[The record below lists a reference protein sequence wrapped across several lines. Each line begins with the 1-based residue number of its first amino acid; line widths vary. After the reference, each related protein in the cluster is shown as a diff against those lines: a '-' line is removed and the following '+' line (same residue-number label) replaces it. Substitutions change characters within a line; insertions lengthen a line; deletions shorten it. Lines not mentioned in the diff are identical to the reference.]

1 LSAGGGEAPGER
13 GRVELGLISDTH
25 GLLRPEALDAL
36 AGVDRIVHAGDV
48 GGDGIVHRLRE
59 IAPVTAVRGN
69 VDRGSWARELP
80 DTATVQVGGVRI
92 LVLHIREELP
102 RRLPGGPAAAG
113 FQAVVYGHSH
123 QPAIQ
128 DEGGVLFVNPGS
140 AGPRRFDLPVTLM
153 RATVEHGRID
163 VASIRR
169 IELV

>member
-1 LSAGGGEAPGER
+1 LSAGGGDAAGDR

-48 GGDGIVHRLRE
+48 GGDGILQPLRE

-69 VDRGSWARELP
+69 VDRGPWSRELP
-80 DTATVQVGGVRI
+80 DTATLQVGGVRI
-92 LVLHIREELP
+92 LVLHIRDELP

-113 FQAVVYGHSH
+113 FDAVIHGHSH
-123 QPAIQ
+123 QSAIE

-153 RATVEHGRID
+153 RATIEHRKID
-163 VASIRR
+163 FASIRR
-169 IELV
+169 IKLV